1 MTGANRL
8 MTGAIW
14 RLTWALALRRRRL
27 LLWNLLVP
35 ALLLVPVMTSAAA
48 PAHRAVVV
56 AVFVMFFGV
65 YGSCIPLI
73 RDGMSGWVEKVWLTG
88 FGGRRWLV
96 ERTLATTAIDWMQ
109 LLPVNLLL
117 YVMLRIS
124 VAATIDVLL
133 ATAIALLFANLL
145 GVLVAAFVRALGEAA
160 LGCAVLSLF
169 TLHLAGV
176 FRTPVPGS
184 WWAAAEAWSPLRP
197 LHDSWVRALIPG
209 GFEGVAPWD
218 TAMIPVVSV
227 CTMLLLVALA
237 GDWLAARIAATG
249 SNA

>member
-1 MTGANRL
+1 

-14 RLTWALALRRRRL
+14 RLTWALAVRRRRL
-27 LLWNLLVP
+27 LVWNLLVP
-35 ALLLVPVMTSAAA
+35 VLLLVPVMTSAAA
-48 PAHRAVVV
+48 ASHRAVVV
-56 AVFVMFFGV
+56 SVFVMFFGA

-96 ERTLATTAIDWMQ
+96 ERILASTAVDWVQ
-109 LLPVNLLL
+109 LLPVNVLLSLLL
-117 YVMLRIS
+117 GMTFEAGLAILVATML
-124 VAATIDVLL
+124 
-133 ATAIALLFANLL
+133 ALLFANLL

-169 TLHLAGV
+169 ALHLAGV
-176 FRTPVPGS
+176 FRTPAPGS
-184 WWAAAEAWSPLRP
+184 WWAVAEAWSPLRP
-197 LHDSWVRALIPG
+197 LHDSWVRALVSGSAEVP
-209 GFEGVAPWD
+209 VPWAPE
-218 TAMIPVVSV
+218 MIPLVAS
-227 CTMLLLVALA
+227 TAMLLLVAVT